1 MKSVTRIHVL
11 SATLFLIL
19 SFLLSANSAFAETK
33 TFIKEYTHHAGDED
47 SRNSSR
53 IISLREVKRL
63 ILEELG
69 TYLESHT
76 EVKNFQLT
84 KDMITTLTAGIV
96 STEVIE
102 DKWNGKEYW
111 LKAKITAN
119 PQDVMKAIDNLR
131 NDRVKVKE
139 LDELRIKTEELLKEN
154 ERLNKELKTAKGDAK
169 QEAAQAYNRNID
181 NLNATEW
188 YEKGYGLGISGNN
201 TDAEKAF
208 SKAIEL
214 NPQYA
219 HAYYN
224 RGTIYGRIG
233 NYQPAIKDFS
243 KAIELNPP
251 RLAEVYYNRGVAYGK
266 IGNYQQAIKDFSKA
280 IELNPQYAD
289 AYNNRGVAYGKIG
302 NTQHAITDY
311 NTAIV
316 LNPQDA
322 MFYFNRGIMYGKIGN
337 TQQEIKDYNKAIEL
351 NPQDAEVYFNRGV
364 TYGGIGNYQQAINDY
379 SKAIELNPQY
389 ASAYHN
395 RGVAFHQLGNDERAI
410 ENVKIAA
417 RLGDNIAQDLLRS
430 KGIDW

>member
-243 KAIELNPP
+243 KAIELNP
-251 RLAEVYYNRGVAYGK
+251 
-266 IGNYQQAIKDFSKA
+266 
-280 IELNPQYAD
+280 QYAD